1 MSWFDKLFGEDNEST
16 DNYLNK
22 RSQRRQ
28 KATQQEE
35 HDSLLP
41 QNNDVYERPKGKFRF
56 PMRVLEEAN
65 DSLKT
70 DDELNS
76 DIASTSHKTS
86 HDVHNDVSHGNAHH
100 QEDVDICMIK
110 HQLKI

>member
-35 HDSLLP
+35 HEIQVS
-41 QNNDVYERPKGKFRF
+41 YACFRRGK
-56 PMRVLEEAN
+56 
-65 DSLKT
+65 
-70 DDELNS
+70 
-76 DIASTSHKTS
+76 
-86 HDVHNDVSHGNAHH
+86 
-100 QEDVDICMIK
+100 
-110 HQLKI
+110 